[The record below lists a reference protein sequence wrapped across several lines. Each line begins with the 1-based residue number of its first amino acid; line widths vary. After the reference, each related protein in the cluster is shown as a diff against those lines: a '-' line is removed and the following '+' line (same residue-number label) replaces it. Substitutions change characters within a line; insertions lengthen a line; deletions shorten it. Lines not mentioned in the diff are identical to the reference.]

1 MKPFVEYHQLSND
14 DQVCP
19 EMHFATNL
27 VGQIIEATNLRTGF
41 ERRENQYYCPEC
53 QQEVYVALSGLGN
66 NHFRHKPG
74 HQICFYSSSSGQKQN
89 KKQDWAEFLE
99 VRQRLTILFE
109 QEKEKI
115 SKKSSLQWETVSTI
129 ILVLPFYLPEK
140 QLLTRHTKARKNYK

>member
-1 MKPFVEYHQLSND
+1 MK
-14 DQVCP
+14 
-19 EMHFATNL
+19 FATNQI
-27 VGQIIEATNLRTGF
+27 GQLTEATTLHTGQA
-41 ERRENQYYCPEC
+41 RRENQYYCPEC
-53 QQEVYVALSGLGN
+53 QQEVLVALSGQGN